1 MTFIAQTETQSTT
14 KFVPFST
21 QEKVKKRGRK
31 SENKTKN
38 NFFSCKNLEPKF
50 FEKQKQNQ
58 RENQQVTT
66 NNPSKLTLDN
76 VMRND
81 ETM

>member
-14 KFVPFST
+14 NFHTRKGE
-21 QEKVKKRGRK
+21 EKREEKWKQSK
-31 SENKTKN
+31 NK
-38 NFFSCKNLEPKF
+38 FFSCKNLEPKF

-81 ETM
+81 ETMKEN